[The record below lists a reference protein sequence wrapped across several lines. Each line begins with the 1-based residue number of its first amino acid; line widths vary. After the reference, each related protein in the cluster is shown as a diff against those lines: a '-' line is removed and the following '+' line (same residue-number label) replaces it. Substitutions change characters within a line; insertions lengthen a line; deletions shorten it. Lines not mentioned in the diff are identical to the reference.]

1 MAKQNLNP
9 FSLFL
14 VNWQQEG
21 AEKALIKMTAAL
33 SLEELH
39 LFFSFSLV
47 RQSLSKPFQKQ
58 YPKYLISI
66 PRVPKQT

>member
-21 AEKALIKMTAAL
+21 AEKALNNKND
-33 SLEELH
+33 
-39 LFFSFSLV
+39 FSLCFSMV
-47 RQSLSKPFQKQ
+47 SFFVL
-58 YPKYLISI
+58 L
-66 PRVPKQT
+66 

>member
-21 AEKALIKMTAAL
+21 AEKALNNQNDC
-33 SLEELH
+33 SSVSWLH
-39 LFFSFSLV
+39 FSFSFSAAF
-47 RQSLSKPFQKQ
+47 RASANPSK
-58 YPKYLISI
+58 SNI
-66 PRVPKQT
+66 PNI

>member
-21 AEKALIKMTAAL
+21 AEKALKIKMIAAL
-33 SLEELH
+33 FPERLH
-39 LFFSFSLV
+39 SSFSPLV
-47 RQSLSKPFQKQ
+47 
-58 YPKYLISI
+58 
-66 PRVPKQT
+66 